1 MKEILDLMRESSK
14 RLQDPMQ
21 IKVLRE
27 IIEPSFKELIEH
39 TENMY
44 SALEKRVYDE
54 IINKENQFEIFTTL
68 IPRKDLNYQSL
79 YLSPILEED
88 REAPNLKDILKNLKN
103 GETAVVDKLFC
114 PLSDKKI
121 EELLSGN
128 KEYEGYLVEG
138 SKRCKIKVALELVN
152 EYEKKEEMIYKLF
165 YKNNLPWRTI
175 NNPYTRKI
183 IQVVVVKILGDIDEI
198 EEIETIEF
206 NDLNFSYEK
215 DMVPVWNIL
224 EKIHTVTSGID
235 PAEDN
240 INYNYTL
247 FSEELKEIENQIL
260 PYNEDANIKA
270 IFRSE
275 DGELKIVCDAENIV
289 KWNIFVFKNLE
300 NYKIDDNKYI
310 IFRNN
315 EGSSFDKFRR
325 KNNAVIRTKGEI
337 IRLVELHGKK
347 FGIQVSK
354 IETNDRVYGE
364 ETPLNSFIKDEIRVG
379 NIDKYLLV
387 YFTVLTKDYLSQ
399 NIIDFILAELQLFM
413 SDFQC
418 RGVVL

>member
-1 MKEILDLMRESSK
+1 
-14 RLQDPMQ
+14 
-21 IKVLRE
+21 
-27 IIEPSFKELIEH
+27 
-39 TENMY
+39 
-44 SALEKRVYDE
+44 
-54 IINKENQFEIFTTL
+54 
-68 IPRKDLNYQSL
+68 
-79 YLSPILEED
+79 
-88 REAPNLKDILKNLKN
+88 
-103 GETAVVDKLFC
+103 
-114 PLSDKKI
+114 
-121 EELLSGN
+121 
-128 KEYEGYLVEG
+128 
-138 SKRCKIKVALELVN
+138 
-152 EYEKKEEMIYKLF
+152 
-165 YKNNLPWRTI
+165 
-175 NNPYTRKI
+175 
-183 IQVVVVKILGDIDEI
+183 
-198 EEIETIEF
+198 
-206 NDLNFSYEK
+206 
-215 DMVPVWNIL
+215 
-224 EKIHTVTSGID
+224 
-235 PAEDN
+235 
-240 INYNYTL
+240 L
-247 FSEELKEIENQIL
+247 FSEELKEIENQVL
-260 PYNEDANIKA
+260 AYNEDANIKA
-270 IFRSE
+270 IFRNE

-354 IETNDRVYGE
+354 IETKDRVYGE